1 MTVWWIWFAA
11 AALCG
16 ALELLL
22 PVFAFLGFAGGA
34 AITGLVLFIG
44 VDLGGGTA
52 LLIFAL
58 SSAALFGVLR
68 LALGHDAGTE
78 RIVQG
83 DVNDNPPPRDVRGD
97 RHHDLR

>member
-1 MTVWWIWFAA
+1 MTVWWVWFSI

-16 ALELLL
+16 ALEVLL

-34 AITGLVLFIG
+34 VITGLVLLIG

-52 LLIFAL
+52 LLTFAL

-68 LALGHDAGTE
+68 LALGRDAGTK
-78 RIVQG
+78 RIVRG
-83 DVNDNPPPRDVRGD
+83 DINDNPPPRDVRGD
-97 RHHDLR
+97 QHHDLR